1 MSIGDKLLVVFWL
14 LFFVF
19 IFYYAI
25 FQAPANDKIYSSDS
39 EGDVTD
45 MQIYLRANG
54 IETYIKCKSPYRL
67 RSYGGLANPSLHV
80 FDPKERNR
88 ALNLIQAKPI
98 E

>member
-1 MSIGDKLLVVFWL
+1 MSTGDKLQIIFWL

-39 EGDVTD
+39 EGDVTN
-45 MQIYLRANG
+45 MQRYLKANG
-54 IETYIKCKSPYRL
+54 IDTYIKSKSPYRL

-80 FDPKERNR
+80 LDPKERDR